1 MQSREILLI
10 DEAEDKT
17 TTTTTKKNSGSGGN
31 PGRQTNINII
41 SLVLGVH

>member
-17 TTTTTKKNSGSGGN
+17 KKKKISGSGGN
-31 PGRQTNINII
+31 PDRQTNININ
-41 SLVLGVH
+41 SLMPGVH

>member
-17 TTTTTKKNSGSGGN
+17 TTTTTKNSGSGGD
-31 PGRQTNINII
+31 PDRQTHINVI

>member
-17 TTTTTKKNSGSGGN
+17 NKKKDFRQRGN
-31 PGRQTNINII
+31 PDRQTNININ
-41 SLVLGVH
+41 SLMPGVH

>member
-17 TTTTTKKNSGSGGN
+17 TTTTTTKNSGSGGN
-31 PGRQTNINII
+31 PDRQTNINII

>member
-17 TTTTTKKNSGSGGN
+17 TTTTKNSGSGGN
-31 PGRQTNINII
+31 PDRQTNINII

>member
-17 TTTTTKKNSGSGGN
+17 YEKISGSDAN
-31 PGRQTNINII
+31 PDCQTNCRP
-41 SLVLGVH
+41 